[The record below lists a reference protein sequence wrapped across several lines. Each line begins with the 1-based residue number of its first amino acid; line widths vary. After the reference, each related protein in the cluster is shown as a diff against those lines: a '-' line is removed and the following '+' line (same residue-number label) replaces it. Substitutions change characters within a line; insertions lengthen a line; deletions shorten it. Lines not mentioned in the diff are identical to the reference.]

1 MALSR
6 MYFARTYCPA
16 RGEVGGN
23 SLPEGTV
30 ARKVNLG
37 FGISRISTDGTIAAL
52 EGLNF
57 SFGAGL
63 RCISYGSA
71 VVAVLMVVSG
81 GRNGKNSRYE
91 VHKSGLSTGGFL
103 D

>member
-1 MALSR
+1 MALSG
-6 MYFARTYCPA
+6 MYFARTCCPA

-30 ARKVNLG
+30 PREVNLG

-52 EGLNF
+52 KELNF

-63 RCISYGSA
+63 RCISCGSA
-71 VVAVLMVVSG
+71 LCSSG
-81 GRNGKNSRYE
+81 GF
-91 VHKSGLSTGGFL
+91 SGGQRWTKWQE
-103 D
+103 